1 MTPHK
6 IGTTAAIMTGCGFIL
21 FPFSYQAIAMI
32 AAQFHLTL
40 ILGIMLCLWSA
51 LLWLDQRGET
61 FTLVACWLSAFMA
74 IFSHEN
80 GALIVPLLAGLII
93 AVYRRNLPDKRRLA
107 LVFIPITGIALLYAL
122 LWLSFRPQ
130 EQTEL
135 TSALDVSLAMLFQGL
150 IYPIAALARPFID
163 GDIGAWE
170 LLLLVAVTI
179 IAIILF
185 VTAIYKKALYS
196 VFYGLGWYV
205 IAIIPSA
212 VFLGAGYVLGQ
223 PRLALLASAGGAI
236 FWGIAIA
243 AIVHNLPKRFAL
255 PIIVICI
262 IVAGYISFDFID
274 MRRAEFIRLRNYNEQ
289 ALQLF
294 DYANVADSGATL
306 VNAPDFLIPPE
317 EDRRFLLGTEGVL
330 FVDGGLDYNQQFWL
344 NSDVDYH
351 NVDVIGY
358 VAIQNNEGYGFVP
371 HPPALDSESIVERV
385 KNSPLVFVTE
395 FIGGD
400 FFPAL
405 VGGTT
410 LGGADTP
417 IVAFDGR
424 DFALTEANAIYDP
437 NTRVVESRLRWQ
449 STQPAPVKIFIHVYC
464 NDELIDQAD
473 GYPWGNTY
481 PFSAWS
487 PGETQT
493 DIRRVYL
500 DANIPADC
508 MRVYAG
514 LYYEQDGTRLE
525 AINIATN
532 ERYADD
538 RVPVEILVKDT
549 EG

>member
-1 MTPHK
+1 
-6 IGTTAAIMTGCGFIL
+6 
-21 FPFSYQAIAMI
+21 
-32 AAQFHLTL
+32 
-40 ILGIMLCLWSA
+40 
-51 LLWLDQRGET
+51 
-61 FTLVACWLSAFMA
+61 
-74 IFSHEN
+74 
-80 GALIVPLLAGLII
+80 
-93 AVYRRNLPDKRRLA
+93 
-107 LVFIPITGIALLYAL
+107 
-122 LWLSFRPQ
+122 
-130 EQTEL
+130 
-135 TSALDVSLAMLFQGL
+135 
-150 IYPIAALARPFID
+150 
-163 GDIGAWE
+163 
-170 LLLLVAVTI
+170 
-179 IAIILF
+179 
-185 VTAIYKKALYS
+185 
-196 VFYGLGWYV
+196 
-205 IAIIPSA
+205 
-212 VFLGAGYVLGQ
+212 
-223 PRLALLASAGGAI
+223 
-236 FWGIAIA
+236 
-243 AIVHNLPKRFAL
+243 
-255 PIIVICI
+255 
-262 IVAGYISFDFID
+262 

-500 DANIPADC
+500 NANIPADC